1 MIVSRFGQGQSE
13 NGEPRLSLAP
23 LVFSGILRLD
33 ARGDCR
39 LLMSTAFLSGIDGFD
54 VDKMTV
60 KCGGGTTI
68 SQLCRYL
75 HAAGAA
81 LPNVPSLPHVTVG
94 GCMSTATHGSGNQ
107 FPVISAMA
115 ASLELVSA
123 DGTLHKFERG
133 TDEFRAAA
141 VGLGLLGIVTSVEL
155 DIVHAYDIHQQT
167 YENVPLENISLIEVL
182 GSADSVSALV
192 DFADPTP
199 HAMLTFRDRSVFVS
213 CVSTCISPPRLP
225 FFDALH

>member
-141 VGLGLLGIVTSVEL
+141 VCNLVPATTHKKMIIFCYDAGWTRTSRHC
-155 DIVHAYDIHQQT
+155 DICRVRYCACLRH
-167 YENVPLENISLIEVL
+167 P
-182 GSADSVSALV
+182 SADL
-192 DFADPTP
+192 
-199 HAMLTFRDRSVFVS
+199 
-213 CVSTCISPPRLP
+213 
-225 FFDALH
+225 

>member
-1 MIVSRFGQGQSE
+1 MIVSRFGQGQNE

-81 LPNVPSLPHVTVG
+81 LPNVPSLPHVTVAG
-94 GCMSTATHGSGNQ
+94 LCSLHTRDHLPLLILFSVGCMSTATHGSGNQ

-133 TDEFRAAA
+133 TEEFRAAA
-141 VGLGLLGIVTSVEL
+141 VCNLVPATTHKKMINFCYDAGWTRTSRRC
-155 DIVHAYDIHQQT
+155 DICRVRYCACLRH
-167 YENVPLENISLIEVL
+167 P
-182 GSADSVSALV
+182 SADVRC
-192 DFADPTP
+192 FAS
-199 HAMLTFRDRSVFVS
+199 FS
-213 CVSTCISPPRLP
+213 C
-225 FFDALH
+225 